1 MICNRAAEQAP
12 DALVAFGRWVAIS
25 IKNLRRS
32 DRGGA
37 LVEFAIT
44 LPLLALLAIAAA
56 DYGRVYRTSIE
67 VANAARAGAQF
78 GGHTYGDEAA
88 MIAAARA
95 DAAPLVLDVVT
106 AGRYCTC
113 PDGTTPVCSSG
124 NCGAY
129 GAPQA
134 FDTVRVAE
142 VVPLIFHYPGL
153 PTSISVTRTVVF
165 RAQ

>member
-1 MICNRAAEQAP
+1 MK
-12 DALVAFGRWVAIS
+12 D
-25 IKNLRRS
+25 LRHS
-32 DRGGA
+32 DVGGA

-56 DYGRVYRTSIE
+56 DYGRIFSASIA
-67 VANAARAGAQF
+67 VANAARTGAQW
-78 GGHTYGDEAA
+78 GGHTNGDGAA

-95 DAAPLVLDVVT
+95 DAAPLNLDVVT

-113 PDGTTPVCSSG
+113 PDGTTPVCSTG
-124 NCGAY
+124 NCGTY

-142 VVPLIFHYPGL
+142 DVPLIFRYPGL
-153 PTSISVTRTVVF
+153 PTTISVTRTVVF